1 MRDHAIVEGFAVES
15 TDGLIF
21 TVKGLVHPPE
31 RLVAYLRYVPD
42 PRGDRERDDRRYRRV
57 YSFEEQQSVLKDYP
71 LYWFLDPRTGLR
83 LQSVPARAI
92 EQVYDPREYVA
103 RLRREGPSDGLE
115 AHALELMA
123 CIQEEAGVEGDG
135 LGISGS
141 LLIGT
146 HLPDS
151 DIDFVVY
158 GEQTCRAVYRALD
171 RLLDDGTSPLRRLSA
186 EEMAA
191 LHAEHEPDT
200 PLDFEIF
207 ARLQSRK
214 VNEFRFRGRECF
226 ARFVK
231 WPAEAGARRDAR
243 PLERGG
249 QVTLLARVVDDRDR
263 IFTPCRYG
271 VTDVTVL
278 QGMHIEDLREILSFR
293 GRFSDQ
299 VRRGEWAIAH
309 GQIERVTPEAQEAY
323 WRLVVGGKAGD
334 FLMGSPRK

>member
-1 MRDHAIVEGFAVES
+1 MRDDAIVEGFAVES

-21 TVKGLVHPPE
+21 TVKGLDHPPE

-57 YSFEEQQSVLKDYP
+57 YSFEEQQSVLEDYP

-92 EQVYDPREYVA
+92 EKIYDPREYLA

-115 AHALELMA
+115 AHALELMT
-123 CIQEEAGVEGDG
+123 CIQEQAGVDGEG

-158 GEQTCRAVYRALD
+158 GEETCRAVYRALD
-171 RLLDDGTSPLRRLSA
+171 RLLDDGTSPLRRLTE
-186 EEMAA
+186 EEMLA
-191 LHAEHEPDT
+191 LHAEHETDT
-200 PLDFEIF
+200 PLAFEHF
-207 ARLQSRK
+207 VYHQSRK

-231 WPAEAGARRDAR
+231 WPAEAGVCHGAHRI
-243 PLERGG
+243 ERGG
-249 QVTLLARVVDDRDR
+249 QSTLLARVVDDRDA

-271 VTDVTVL
+271 VTEVTLLKGKYVE
-278 QGMHIEDLREILSFR
+278 GLREILSFR

-299 VRRGEWAIAH
+299 VRKGEWAIAR
-309 GQIERVTPEAQEAY
+309 GQLELVTPEAREAY
-323 WRLVVGGKAGD
+323 RRLVVGGQAGD